1 MEEIKWRKKKKCK
14 KQKKKNQYKPTATV
28 PGGTCSTWIHP
39 PSHASTARDEP
50 PHNWICG
57 TNPMFMQFVFMDKAQ
72 FRSSLI
78 ARIRSCLSLEKF
90 IDRLGSSS
98 SFAKVDNY
106 KTKRYVSNFGMSL
119 TYFGIFF

>member
-1 MEEIKWRKKKKCK
+1 MEKIKMEKTKEKISTNLLLQCQGR
-14 KQKKKNQYKPTATV
+14 
-28 PGGTCSTWIHP
+28 TCSTWIHP

-119 TYFGIFF
+119 TYFDIFF